1 MADQV
6 HDSLLKEID
15 EELRQEH
22 YAKLWKKYGNYVI
35 AAAVLL
41 VLAVAGYQGWRHW
54 DLQTRQEQS
63 VKFANALTLSADKP
77 QDAVQAFAHIGK
89 DGGGYGLLAR
99 FQEAALT
106 ARNGDLAG
114 AVAAYEAIAGDGGV
128 DALYQDL
135 ATLLAVITQLQTGD
149 PGQLSQKIAAL
160 TAADNP
166 WRYSAQE
173 VGALLAIRS
182 GDKAKARELL
192 DALIADNGTPNG
204 LRVRAEALR
213 AGQD

>member
-35 AAAVLL
+35 GAAVLL
-41 VLAVAGYQGWRHW
+41 VVAVAGYQGWRHW
-54 DLQTRQEQS
+54 DLKNRQEMGDRFAQAITQS
-63 VKFANALTLSADKP
+63 ANAP
-77 QDAVQAFAHIGK
+77 QDAAKTLSGLAE

-99 FQEAALT
+99 FQQAALL
-106 ARNGDLAG
+106 AKSGDTAG
-114 AVAAYEAIAGDGGV
+114 AAAAYEAIAKDGGT
-128 DALYQDL
+128 DALYQNL
-135 ATLLAVITQLQTGD
+135 ATLLSVLTRLQTGD
-149 PGQLSQKIAAL
+149 PDQLSQQLAPL

-173 VGALLAIRS
+173 AAALLALRG
-182 GDKAKARELL
+182 GDTARARELL
-192 DALIADNGTPNG
+192 DALIADAGTPSG
-204 LRVRAEALR
+204 IRARAEALR
-213 AGQD
+213 GSLG